1 MQEFK
6 HLNAV
11 MFKWS
16 LLFKRD
22 EMSDIQLANGKQPH
36 VSPYTSDQYETEVS
50 LNTTHL
56 GSVK

>member
-11 MFKWS
+11 MFKLS

-22 EMSDIQLANGKQPH
+22 EMSDVQLANGKQLH